1 MNLQRTLSGGSLRV
15 LALPMKTAEVEGLGE
30 GGASHLLHKKLIL
43 PVPPSLLRAIILHTM
58 PITGPLF

>member
-30 GGASHLLHKKLIL
+30 WGGEGGGGH
-43 PVPPSLLRAIILHTM
+43 HTYC
-58 PITGPLF
+58 IRS

>member
-30 GGASHLLHKKLIL
+30 GGWRGAH
-43 PVPPSLLRAIILHTM
+43 HTYC
-58 PITGPLF
+58 IRS